1 MRAATVAIVL
11 ALGFTTPATA
21 QTPTRLP
28 PRPAPRRVLPPLP
41 AEPPISFRPYV
52 MGAESAFAAVDTF
65 KAVFGKSYGP
75 FFGGGLQV
83 AFHGKYYVEVGASR
97 YAQTGQRAFFANGQS
112 FGLRIPL
119 TAHITPLEITAG
131 YRFRPRSMP
140 SVRPYLG
147 AGLTSYAYEEKSNF
161 DEPGEGLTTR
171 GTGLVGVGGVE
182 FRVHKY
188 VGISADGAVAHV
200 TGILGSG
207 GHFKGHRRIE
217 SGRYF
222 GAGQAHHRPV
232 ISSIK

>member
-1 MRAATVAIVL
+1 MKAATTAILL
-11 ALGFTTPATA
+11 ALGFASPAAA
-21 QTPTRLP
+21 QTPTRP
-28 PRPAPRRVLPPLP
+28 PARPAPRRVLPPLP

-52 MGAESAFAAVDTF
+52 MGAESAFAAVETF

-83 AFHGKYYVEVGASR
+83 AFHGKYYVDVGASR

-112 FGLRIPL
+112 FGLGIPL

-147 AGLTSYAYEEKSNF
+147 GGLTSYAYEEQSNF

-200 TGILGSG
+200 TGILGQAGISKDIGESNLG
-207 GHFKGHRRIE
+207 GISARIRLII
-217 SGRYF
+217 GR
-222 GAGQAHHRPV
+222 
-232 ISSIK
+232 